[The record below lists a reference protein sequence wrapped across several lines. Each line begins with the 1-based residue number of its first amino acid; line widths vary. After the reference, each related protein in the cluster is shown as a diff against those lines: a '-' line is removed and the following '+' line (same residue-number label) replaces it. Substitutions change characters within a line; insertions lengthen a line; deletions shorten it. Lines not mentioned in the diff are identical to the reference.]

1 MASYHIHH
9 TPSYHTPPP
18 LTLFPP
24 SLLSLPFT
32 PSLTPSHPPLSLI
45 PAAIAAAEAAAAKNS
60 KYVKID
66 EFVYEKR
73 LLPEEQ
79 ADRAGELAVMVG
91 GY

>member
-18 LTLFPP
+18 PLSHS
-24 SLLSLPFT
+24 SLSPLSPI
-32 PSLTPSHPPLSLI
+32 HPPLIPPPLSFSLY

-66 EFVYEKR
+66 EFIYEKR

-79 ADRAGELAVMVG
+79 ADRARELAVMVG